1 MPNWKIWKKNPIPE
15 QRSALPGRTA
25 TAGEPIAPDPT
36 PRASAPPA
44 PDRVATLKRR
54 RDGILFD
61 VEQSELA
68 NQAENPWRERIELLR
83 QTIDDIRRER
93 EFLDALPRI
102 ERPVPANQLVT
113 VGRVVWEDPASVEF
127 TIADEPFRFE
137 SEIDWAERGTYV
149 TRNDLEFRRGDASIF
164 APARWPE
171 AERQA
176 FIERLNE
183 SLFIF
188 ATDLRNLAENGSTL
202 PAEISLAD
210 LISACP
216 VCGDWQLWG
225 GFCPTCAERDRQ
237 RKALDDEIA
246 ARFQEISAEEEERAK
261 IAERLPIAL
270 RRLAD
275 VETELT
281 ALGAAE

>member
-1 MPNWKIWKKNPIPE
+1 MPNWKIWKKEPPHE

-25 TAGEPIAPDPT
+25 TAGEPITPDVAPRP
-36 PRASAPPA
+36 SAPPA
-44 PDRVATLKRR
+44 PDRIATLQRR

-68 NQAENPWRERIELLR
+68 SQPENPWRERIDLLE
-83 QTIDDIRRER
+83 QTIDDIRKER
-93 EFLDALPRI
+93 ENLDNVRRI
-102 ERPVPANQLVT
+102 DRPAPANQLVT
-113 VGRVVWEDPASVEF
+113 IGRVIWEDPASVEF
-127 TIADEPFRFE
+127 SIANERFRYE

-149 TRNDLEFRRGDASIF
+149 TRNELERRLGDPSLF

-171 AERQA
+171 DEQQA
-176 FIERLNE
+176 FTERLNE

-188 ATDLRNLAENGSTL
+188 ATDLRHLAENGETL
-202 PAEISLAD
+202 PAEVSLAD
-210 LISACP
+210 LISSCP

-225 GFCPTCAERDRQ
+225 GFCPSCAERDRQ
-237 RKALDDEIA
+237 RKALEDEIA
-246 ARFQEISAEEEERAK
+246 ARLQDISAEEEERAK

-275 VETELT
+275 VEMELKSF
-281 ALGAAE
+281 GAID